1 MRIACGEDGA
11 GGGVQVGIPWE
22 GCVGWNRR
30 VPSNWLRVGF
40 DLALRELIALRVPLI
55 RKVRWVVAFAMLAIS
70 SAAGQGSK
78 PTEYQVKA
86 VYIYNFSR
94 FVEWPAKPGP
104 LADDFSICVLGQDPF
119 GQNLNSALANVTIA
133 GKKVAVK
140 RISTPQEAE
149 SCRVLF
155 ISGSEE
161 KRLKQI
167 LGVLDGASILTVS
180 DMPEFTDR
188 GGMMQFV
195 WDGDRVRFEVNLA
208 TAEHAG
214 LSLSSELLKVAVNVK
229 GSAPRGD

>member
-1 MRIACGEDGA
+1 MRIACGGDGA
-11 GGGVQVGIPWE
+11 SRGIHVE
-22 GCVGWNRR
+22 VFDRRCAGWGRR
-30 VPSNWLRVGF
+30 VGDPALHGLFALHGR
-40 DLALRELIALRVPLI
+40 LALRGLVHKP
-55 RKVRWVVAFAMLAIS
+55 RWVVALAVLVS
-70 SAAGQGSK
+70 SCAFGQGSK

-94 FVEWPAKPGP
+94 FVEWPSKPGQ
-104 LADDFSICVLGQDPF
+104 LVDGFSICVLGQDPF

-180 DMPEFTDR
+180 DMPEFAER

-208 TAEHAG
+208 TAAHAG

-229 GSAPRGD
+229 GSGPRGD

>member
-1 MRIACGEDGA
+1 MKMDCGDGE
-11 GGGVQVGIPWE
+11 GCRVRVQVETLG
-22 GCVGWNRR
+22 RR
-30 VPSNWLRVGF
+30 VPSTGHRAGF
-40 DLALRELIALRVPLI
+40 DPVLHRLLTLRGRLAHKLRWAVVLAVLLSSGAL
-55 RKVRWVVAFAMLAIS
+55 
-70 SAAGQGSK
+70 GQGSK

-94 FVEWPAKPGP
+94 FVEWPSKPGQVV
-104 LADDFSICVLGQDPF
+104 DGFIICVLGQDPF
-119 GQNLNSALANVTIA
+119 GQSLNNTLANVTIA

-140 RISTPQEAE
+140 RISAPQEAE
-149 SCRVLF
+149 NCRVLF

-167 LGVLDGASILTVS
+167 LEVLNGASVLTVS
-180 DMPEFTDR
+180 DMPEFTER

-229 GSAPRGD
+229 GPGPKGD